1 MYRKED
7 KIMRIITEKIEE
19 DIKMLCSHLAY
30 NDTVIAHEIIK
41 IIDKYTDNKCSYFQL
56 LGALYKYGKMEGV
69 RLERER
75 KKALANIK
83 S

>member
-1 MYRKED
+1 
-7 KIMRIITEKIEE
+7 MRIITEKIEE

-30 NDTVIAHEIIK
+30 NDTVVAHEIIK

-56 LGALYKYGKMEGV
+56 LGILYKYGKMEGV

-75 KKALANIK
+75 KKALANNKLAKATI
-83 S
+83 

>member
-1 MYRKED
+1 
-7 KIMRIITEKIEE
+7 MRIITEKIEE

-30 NDTVIAHEIIK
+30 NDAVITHEITK
-41 IIDKYTDNKCSYFQL
+41 IIDNNTSDECPYWQL
-56 LGALYKYGKMEGV
+56 LGVLYKYGKTQGIRE
-69 RLERER
+69 ERAKR